1 MMEPEGKCSKTI
13 GASLKA
19 LWKSATEGCLVYR
32 ASVKRQRSVIF
43 RALTISPFS
52 CKKGIAA
59 SLVYAACA
67 NIRHSNRRLAARYK
81 KNKL

>member
-1 MMEPEGKCSKTI
+1 
-13 GASLKA
+13 
-19 LWKSATEGCLVYR
+19 
-32 ASVKRQRSVIF
+32 VIF

-67 NIRHSNRRLAARYK
+67 NIRHINRRLAARYK
-81 KNKL
+81 K